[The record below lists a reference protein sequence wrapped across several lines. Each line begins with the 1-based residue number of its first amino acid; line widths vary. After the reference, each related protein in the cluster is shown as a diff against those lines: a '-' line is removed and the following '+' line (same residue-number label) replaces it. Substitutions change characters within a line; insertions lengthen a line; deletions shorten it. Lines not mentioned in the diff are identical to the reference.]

1 MRSTATMESRFGN
14 MDMANRRKS
23 QMKRKIIGTLLF
35 MFLAAANLSAISE
48 RDSFEGFKD
57 FSFFMGDSMV
67 SYYVG
72 VDTIRIKNRSL
83 GSRANRY
90 DKELHFR
97 KEYEHG
103 VPFVYY
109 TE

>member
-1 MRSTATMESRFGN
+1 
-14 MDMANRRKS
+14 
-23 QMKRKIIGTLLF
+23 MKRKIIGTLLC
-35 MFLAAANLSAISE
+35 MFLAAAKLSAISE

-57 FSFFMGDSMV
+57 FSFFMGDSIV

-90 DKELHFR
+90 DKELYFR

-109 TE
+109 